1 MNEIMHLL
9 YLVVV
14 LGIAGASIFVVYHIL
29 RYSLSRKKAVE
40 GALLFITVLLFMLFT
55 NMMLF
60 SRLDWR
66 SLLETTASSAL

>member
-1 MNEIMHLL
+1 MNEIMWLL

-14 LGIAGASIFVVYHIL
+14 LGIALVSGFVVYHIL
-29 RYSLSRKKAVE
+29 RYSLSRKRAVE
-40 GALLFITVLLFMLFT
+40 GAILFISVLLFLLFT

-66 SLLETTASSAL
+66 SILETTASSSL